1 MSDTYI
7 FVQRQPDY
15 SNNISWIHYK
25 DTVKYM
31 EKRLTDWK
39 QNFDEVWRVL
49 NEQDEKIEK
58 LTNENQRLKERVDR
72 LEMTINIR

>member
-39 QNFDEVWRVL
+39 QNFEEVWRVL
-49 NEQDEKIEK
+49 NEQDERIEK

>member
-1 MSDTYI
+1 
-7 FVQRQPDY
+7 
-15 SNNISWIHYK
+15 
-25 DTVKYM
+25 M

-58 LTNENQRLKERVDR
+58 LTNENLRLKERVDR

>member
-1 MSDTYI
+1 
-7 FVQRQPDY
+7 
-15 SNNISWIHYK
+15 
-25 DTVKYM
+25 M

-39 QNFDEVWRVL
+39 QNFEEVWKVL
-49 NEQDEKIEK
+49 NEQEGKIEK

>member
-1 MSDTYI
+1 
-7 FVQRQPDY
+7 
-15 SNNISWIHYK
+15 
-25 DTVKYM
+25 M
-31 EKRLTDWK
+31 ENRLTDWK
-39 QNFDEVWRVL
+39 QNFEEVWRVL

>member
-1 MSDTYI
+1 
-7 FVQRQPDY
+7 
-15 SNNISWIHYK
+15 
-25 DTVKYM
+25 M

-39 QNFDEVWRVL
+39 QNFEEVWRVL

-58 LTNENQRLKERVDR
+58 LTSENLRLKERVDR